1 MSNKLMDK
9 IIQEVQNEMVGKDI
23 INLECD
29 ICHKVFGSLI
39 DFIEFDGNEN
49 SRIFCL
55 KCFNKRRESK

>member
-1 MSNKLMDK
+1 
-9 IIQEVQNEMVGKDI
+9 MVGKDI

-29 ICHKVFGSLI
+29 ICHKVFGYLI

-55 KCFNKRRESK
+55 KCFNKRRELK